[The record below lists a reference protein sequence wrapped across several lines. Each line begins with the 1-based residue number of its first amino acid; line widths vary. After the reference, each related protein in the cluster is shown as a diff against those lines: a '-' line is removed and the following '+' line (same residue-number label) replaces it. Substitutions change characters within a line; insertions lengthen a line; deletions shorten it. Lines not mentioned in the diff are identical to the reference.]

1 VETLYNGKLVDRV
14 KRGSYVITAKGAEL
28 AEKLQ
33 LQRLGSARFV
43 AATACKPGKEDL
55 PRCPLGQ
62 VHTLTAV
69 G

>member
-14 KRGSYVITAKGAEL
+14 KRGSYVITAKSAEL

-33 LQRLGSARFV
+33 LQRLAS
-43 AATACKPGKEDL
+43 E